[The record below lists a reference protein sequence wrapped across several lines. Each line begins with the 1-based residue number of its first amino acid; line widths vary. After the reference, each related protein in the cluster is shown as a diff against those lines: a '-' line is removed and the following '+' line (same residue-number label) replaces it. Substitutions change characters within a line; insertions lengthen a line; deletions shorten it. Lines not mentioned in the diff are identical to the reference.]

1 MFLPSVSNVSNSL
14 LNDSCQN
21 SFPNSISNSN
31 GIESLKLVFLNSQSI
46 VAKRASLAVL
56 LDDYDPDVIAVS
68 ETWLSSDISSSE
80 FFPDGYYVFRKDRAD
95 GYGGVLLACR
105 SSINCQEL
113 VFDNSAEAVVC
124 KVTLNNCQPLII
136 CSFYRAPYKDIQSID
151 NLCNLLQPSPQP
163 IQMFLPGLSVTLT
176 YQALTGQTIT
186 LKTLYI
192 LLFCAIL

>member
-31 GIESLKLVFLNSQSI
+31 GIESLKLIFLNSQSI

-56 LDDYDPDVIAVS
+56 LDDYNPDVIAVS
-68 ETWLSSDISSSE
+68 ETWLSSDIFSSE

-113 VFDNSAEAVVC
+113 VFDNSTEAVVC

-136 CSFYRAPYKDIQSID
+136 CSFYRPPNKDIQSID
-151 NLCNLLQPSPQP
+151 NLCNL
-163 IQMFLPGLSVTLT
+163 FT
-176 YQALTGQTIT
+176 TIT
-186 LKTLYI
+186 STP
-192 LLFCAIL
+192 

>member
-31 GIESLKLVFLNSQSI
+31 GIESLKLIFLNSQSI

-56 LDDYDPDVIAVS
+56 LDDYNPDVIAVS

-113 VFDNSAEAVVC
+113 VFDNSTESVVC
-124 KVTLNNCQPLII
+124 KVTLNNCQPL
-136 CSFYRAPYKDIQSID
+136 
-151 NLCNLLQPSPQP
+151 
-163 IQMFLPGLSVTLT
+163 
-176 YQALTGQTIT
+176 
-186 LKTLYI
+186 
-192 LLFCAIL
+192 